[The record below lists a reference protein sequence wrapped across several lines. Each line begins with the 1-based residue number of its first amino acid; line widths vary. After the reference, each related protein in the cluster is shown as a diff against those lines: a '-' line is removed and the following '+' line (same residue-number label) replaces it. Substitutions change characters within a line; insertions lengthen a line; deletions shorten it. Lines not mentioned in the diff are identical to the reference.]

1 MWFDSHCHVPM
12 LDDASDAVLAD
23 ARAAAVDGL
32 VCVGC
37 DVVSSRDAVALA
49 GTAPDV
55 WAAVGLHPHEARDLD
70 AAWEELC
77 DLAAAPRVV
86 AIGESGLDF
95 YYNHSEAADQLRS
108 FRAHIELARER
119 DLALVVHVR
128 DAWDALF
135 EVFAELGAPDRT
147 VLHCFTGGP
156 DELARAMAA
165 GCSVSF
171 SGIVSFKNAEEIR
184 AAALACP
191 ADRLL
196 VETDAPY
203 LAPVPHR
210 GQPNRPAFVAD
221 VGRALAAARDEPVE
235 ETAALTSANARRLF
249 GLD

>member
-1 MWFDSHCHVPM
+1 M

-37 DVVSSRDAVALA
+37 DVASSRDAVALA
-49 GTAPDV
+49 GAAPDV
-55 WAAVGLHPHEARDLD
+55 WAAVGLHPHDARDLD

-77 DLAAAPRVV
+77 DLATAPRVV

-95 YYNHSEAADQLRS
+95 YYNHSGAADQLRS
-108 FRAHIELARER
+108 FRAHIGLARER

-156 DELARAMAA
+156 DELARAVAA

-171 SGIVSFKNAEEIR
+171 SGIVSFKNAAEIR

-221 VGRALAAARDEPVE
+221 VGRALAAARNESVE